1 MFGRNKPVVFDPY
14 GSRRAKRRIPPWL
27 WLLLAGVTLGAGG
40 VIVAQERYLPP
51 RLSADAS
58 ARLKASF
65 EQADAERARLKEEL
79 AATMTKLDATLAER
93 QGLAGELAASK
104 QVVDDLR
111 RDVASLVASLPPD
124 PRGGPVQVRAAR
136 FAVEGGMLAYDV
148 VLSREKASGRA
159 LSGVMELAVAG
170 RSGSGPETTVNL
182 KPVAVSIGQH
192 ETVRGGLP
200 LPDGFDPR
208 QTTIKVLERTGGR
221 QLGMRVINVK

>member
-1 MFGRNKPVVFDPY
+1 
-14 GSRRAKRRIPPWL
+14 
-27 WLLLAGVTLGAGG
+27 
-40 VIVAQERYLPP
+40 
-51 RLSADAS
+51 
-58 ARLKASF
+58 
-65 EQADAERARLKEEL
+65 
-79 AATMTKLDATLAER
+79 
-93 QGLAGELAASK
+93 
-104 QVVDDLR
+104 
-111 RDVASLVASLPPD
+111 
-124 PRGGPVQVRAAR
+124 
-136 FAVEGGMLAYDV
+136 MLAYDV

-170 RSGSGPETTVNL
+170 RSGSGSETTVNL